1 MPRSARCC
9 ALLLLAGLPAPSAFA
24 QPDYR
29 IPAVRG
35 QPAPSALV
43 AQVDIGAGMQFGAGR
58 VRVFEPARL
67 RSHTE
72 PEPRPHDVRRRE
84 RSIAAVRFS
93 VSF

>member
-9 ALLLLAGLPAPSAFA
+9 ALLLAFAATPAVA

-29 IPAVRG
+29 IPAAPPR
-35 QPAPSALV
+35 PAPSGLV
-43 AQVDIGAGMQFGAGR
+43 ARVDVAPGLQFGAGR
-58 VRVFEPARL
+58 VRVFEPARP

-72 PEPRPHDVRRRE
+72 PEPRPLDVRRRE

-93 VSF
+93 LSF

>member
-9 ALLLLAGLPAPSAFA
+9 ALLFALPATAAAA

-29 IPAVRG
+29 IPAVQR
-35 QPAPSALV
+35 PAPSGLV
-43 AQVDIGAGMQFGAGR
+43 AQVDVAPGLQFGAGR

-67 RSHTE
+67 RTHTE

-84 RSIAAVRFS
+84 RSIAAIRFS
-93 VSF
+93 FSF